1 MLIPH
6 MEAAKELVGIT
17 ADTGSY
23 SDIAVMVSS
32 TYHTRF
38 VGCTYAPC
46 AVVLPKGFRADVA
59 TRRTFIPF
67 EIAIDKILPG
77 IMILGL
83 MLP

>member
-1 MLIPH
+1 MLISH
-6 MEAAKELVGIT
+6 MEAAKELIGIT

-23 SDIAVMVSS
+23 ADISMMVTSAYHTGLIGS
-32 TYHTRF
+32 TYTPS
-38 VGCTYAPC
+38 T
-46 AVVLPKGFRADVA
+46 VVLPEGFRADMT

-67 EIAIDKILPG
+67 EITIDKILPG